1 MSGIVNSL
9 LNHHGSGIIS
19 NVGTDGQ
26 LLTSTGSGLSQGFEA
41 VAASGKI
48 VQCIGTTANADDQIT
63 GTNVATSLSQAITP
77 TSASNKILVVVNTTM
92 VLFDDN
98 YKNVAG
104 GLSLWRD
111 IAGGGYSEISS
122 AATGDSDVQCEF
134 FSQNDSEAS
143 GYFLWHDRWN
153 LEWIDDTHNT
163 TSAITYKIYASR
175 IEAGDN
181 YFDLGQG
188 SQLRTITCWEIDGS

>member
-1 MSGIVNSL
+1 MSGIIGSL

-26 LLTSTGSGLSQGFEA
+26 ILTSTGSGLSQGFETA
-41 VAASGKI
+41 TAGGKI
-48 VQCIGTTANADDQIT
+48 KQCIGTSENADDQIT

-111 IAGGGYSEISS
+111 IAGGGFSEISS

-134 FSQNDSEAS
+134 WSQNDSEAS
-143 GYFLWHDRWN
+143 GYFLMSDRYN
-153 LEWIDDTHNT
+153 LEWFDTTHNT

-175 IEAGDN
+175 IESGDN

-188 SQLRTITCWEIDGS
+188 SQIRTITCWEIGS